1 MPNANPWQSRIWRE
15 HAAGTL
21 TRAFRDVLLT
31 LRTFRGHG
39 GLICPSHE
47 TLADRAKA
55 SISTVARALKHARH
69 LGLVEWSE
77 RRVKAGWRWLR
88 TSNTY
93 ELMVPDSPVD
103 PQMRPVWW
111 RRLTTGQSDRGGNQE
126 EKQGRKAALRKML
139 AEAACLPDLL
149 ARRRMV
155 IEGRLNNKFA
165 QFR

>member
-47 TLADRAKA
+47 TLADRAKV
-55 SISTVARALKHARH
+55 SISTVQRALKHARC

-77 RRVKAGWRWLR
+77 RRVQAGWRWLR

-93 ELMVPDSPVD
+93 DLTAPDSPVD
-103 PQMRPVWW
+103 PHLRPVWW
-111 RRLTTGQSDRGGNQE
+111 RRITNRHCDREGEQE
-126 EKQGRKAALRKML
+126 KKESKKAALKSML

-149 ARRRMV
+149 AARRMV